1 MIPRYFFY
9 SSKCDFYEP
18 LEPLPIKQAHIVT
31 SDKDSL
37 RFDRETAH
45 FNSFKKNSDEN
56 KLRLHIDREGR
67 RQKIVGFGGAFT
79 DAATRNIKTLGQGQ
93 IEDLLR

>member
-1 MIPRYFFY
+1 M
-9 SSKCDFYEP
+9 
-18 LEPLPIKQAHIVT
+18 T

-37 RFDRETAH
+37 RFDRATAH
-45 FNSFKKNSDEN
+45 FNTFKKNSDEN
-56 KLRLHIDREGR
+56 KLRLHIYREVR
-67 RQKIVGFGGAFT
+67 RQNIVGFGGAFT